1 MINLLNNKDKEKVVR
16 AFGEKRC
23 ITYGKKTIQM
33 TENFSSETTEVR
45 RNWHVFQAVKEKNC
59 QMQILCP
66 GKLYF
71 RNHGGIQTLSR
82 EGKLKEFVTR
92 RHTLKGT

>member
-1 MINLLNNKDKEKVVR
+1 MERNNVLPM
-16 AFGEKRC
+16 
-23 ITYGKKTIQM
+23 GKKIIQM

-45 RNWHVFQAVKEKNC
+45 RDWHIFQAVKEKNC
-59 QMQILCP
+59 QMKILCP

-71 RNHGGIQTLSR
+71 RNDGGIQTLSGGR
-82 EGKLKEFVTR
+82 KLKEFVTR